1 MADIV
6 RYEYEGEFTTLVPES
21 ELQEFLSSNTVIS
34 YDVYDGAS
42 VVTDSDELSDSD
54 IDIIEEE

>member
-34 YDVYDGAS
+34 YDIYDGAS